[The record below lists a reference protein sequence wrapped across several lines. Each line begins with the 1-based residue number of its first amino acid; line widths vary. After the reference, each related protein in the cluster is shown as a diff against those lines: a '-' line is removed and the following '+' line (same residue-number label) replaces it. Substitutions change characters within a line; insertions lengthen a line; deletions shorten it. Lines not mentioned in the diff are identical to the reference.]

1 VRSDS
6 VFSASSLQAFLSLI
20 LLCGIALILSI
31 QSPSRIASL
40 HVSNLPHWSGLFHV
54 GSVFLFGLFAVN
66 RGSVIAAS
74 TASQMRQLKLALRLL
89 AHITYGLL
97 LLLPYFVFSRA
108 LLADRLAGIVSLVAY
123 MAVSGLFLGLASH
136 RLELRGSRKN
146 RGAFLLRYGF
156 YFASCLVPLGI
167 GISHRS
173 LSFVLSASPIGFATQ
188 IIEGASAIELLVG
201 FLVPSIGILWLL
213 TRRPQFARRHHAI

>member
-108 LLADRLAGIVSLVAY
+108 LLAGRLAGIVSHVAY
-123 MAVSGLFLGLASH
+123 MAVSALFLGLASH
-136 RLELRGSRKN
+136 
-146 RGAFLLRYGF
+146 
-156 YFASCLVPLGI
+156 
-167 GISHRS
+167 
-173 LSFVLSASPIGFATQ
+173 
-188 IIEGASAIELLVG
+188 
-201 FLVPSIGILWLL
+201 
-213 TRRPQFARRHHAI
+213 